1 MTTTFSVSEL
11 ATYLNVS
18 TDCIYTMVREKQ
30 IPHVRI
36 RRRIIFVK
44 DIIDEWL
51 REQSDVKNIR
61 EI

>member
-1 MTTTFSVSEL
+1 MTKTYSVSDI

-18 TDCIYTMVREKQ
+18 TDCIYTMVRENQ

-51 REQSDVKNIR
+51 RRQC